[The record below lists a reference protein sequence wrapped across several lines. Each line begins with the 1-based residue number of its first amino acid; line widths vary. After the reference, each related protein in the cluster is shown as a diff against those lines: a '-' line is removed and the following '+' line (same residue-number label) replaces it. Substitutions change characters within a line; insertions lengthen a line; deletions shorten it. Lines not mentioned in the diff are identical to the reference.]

1 MWRIILAIGVI
12 MLIIGTLVDGRSP
25 IAAVREAVQPSENTI
40 STRILSDT
48 SNEVDVVETATPQA
62 KTSTPRAT
70 ATARPSL
77 TPIPT
82 ATEIPTQTP
91 LPKKLR
97 FYRKSLDDDP
107 RCVSMQIRGINVTDW
122 TFRVNGTRRVAT
134 FDGGG
139 NARMCGFR
147 RGQEF
152 LFTVYNTR
160 NIAVTGGIDIPSKG
174 GAIMIADW
182 Q

>member
-1 MWRIILAIGVI
+1 MWRILLAIGVL
-12 MLIIGTLVDGRSP
+12 MIIVGSIVYGRSP
-25 IAAVREAVQPSENTI
+25 IVALGDMINSGTNNTNAVTATVESAVNIEQPVS
-40 STRILSDT
+40 L
-48 SNEVDVVETATPQA
+48 VVEVSATPKNTATVRPSA
-62 KTSTPRAT
+62 TPR
-70 ATARPSL
+70 
-77 TPIPT
+77 PT
-82 ATEIPTQTP
+82 ATEPPTATP

-97 FYRKSLDDDP
+97 FYRKSLDDDA

-139 NARMCGFR
+139 NARMCGFK

-160 NIAVTGGIDIPSKG
+160 NIAVVGGVDIPSKG